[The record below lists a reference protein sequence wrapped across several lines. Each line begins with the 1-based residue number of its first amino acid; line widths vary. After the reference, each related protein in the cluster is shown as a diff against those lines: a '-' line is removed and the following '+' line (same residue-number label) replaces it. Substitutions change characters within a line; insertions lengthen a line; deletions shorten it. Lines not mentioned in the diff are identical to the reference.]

1 MAAFLAVFPDLFD
14 RHLLLID
21 LVDDRTRILHFRK
34 RGLFHAAGIAVVKS
48 RDINNVALALLIN
61 LKGGVL
67 SPGPVKLALALA
79 AAALDL
85 AAVGIDRR
93 QHLLCP
99 AFFPAFRRGENP
111 FHLFVTANLNNGGL
125 VPRADNDRII
135 FRIVVD

>member
-1 MAAFLAVFPDLFD
+1 MTALLAVCPDLFNS
-14 RHLLLID
+14 HLLLID
-21 LVDDRTRILHFRK
+21 FVDHRTRILHLGQR
-34 RGLFHAAGIAVVKS
+34 RLFHAAGIAVVKS

-99 AFFPAFRRGENP
+99 AFCHGQS
-111 FHLFVTANLNNGGL
+111 
-125 VPRADNDRII
+125 
-135 FRIVVD
+135 